1 MQHARTGTVSLN
13 ICAHLILSCS
23 RGGETIKRGAESVG
37 EGDKGKKVRTTS
49 DDTGGKSER
58 EREVSVHGWGSIADQ
73 DSGSTADAVCY
84 LGGKGLETEGLI
96 KETASR
102 FLTH

>member
-1 MQHARTGTVSLN
+1 M
-13 ICAHLILSCS
+13 
-23 RGGETIKRGAESVG
+23 G
-37 EGDKGKKVRTTS
+37 EGDTGKKVRTTS

-58 EREVSVHGWGSIADQ
+58 EKEVSVHGWGSIADQ
-73 DSGSTADAVCY
+73 DSGSTADSVCY

-102 FLTH
+102 FLPH